1 MIDGHLFSF
10 GTFPLI
16 ILDLKYFFMAK
27 TSHYQ
32 FDSNRIQAG
41 FLLTGV
47 RPKINRNQLL
57 SFSFR
62 CIILIHKNM

>member
-1 MIDGHLFSF
+1 MIDGQLFSF

-16 ILDLKYFFMAK
+16 ILDLKCFFMAK

-41 FLLTGV
+41 FLLTGSV
-47 RPKINRNQLL
+47 PKNQWKSVIVIFTPLHHPN
-57 SFSFR
+57 S
-62 CIILIHKNM
+62 

>member
-1 MIDGHLFSF
+1 MINGHLFSF

-16 ILDLKYFFMAK
+16 ILDLKYVFMTK

-41 FLLTGV
+41 FLLTGSAA
-47 RPKINRNQLL
+47 KDQ
-57 SFSFR
+57 
-62 CIILIHKNM
+62 